1 MFCIVKNAK
10 RMSTPKTWFVTG
22 ASQGLGLALVKR
34 LLREGHQVAATSR
47 NKETLA
53 QAVGTASA
61 AFLPLQ
67 VDLGSDASVQ
77 AAIAQTISTFGR
89 LDVVVNNAGFGITGA
104 VEGYTDEQVRS
115 QLETNLYAPIAVTR
129 AVLPHLR
136 RQRSGHILQISSMG
150 GRVGN
155 PGAAI
160 YQAAKFGLG
169 GFSEALAK
177 EVAPLGIRVTCVEP
191 GGFLTDWATSSM
203 TYAPEVPGYETTVG
217 PRIAM
222 LQGGTF
228 EPMGDPD
235 KAAQVMLA
243 LVVNPAPPLHLL
255 LGSEAVAITEH
266 AENARRAELEK
277 WRPVSVSTYR
287 DGIPN
292 FLDTEFGKAYLQHR

>member
-1 MFCIVKNAK
+1 
-10 RMSTPKTWFVTG
+10 MSNVWFITG
-22 ASQGLGLALVKR
+22 SSRGLGRNLTAAVLAAGQR
-34 LLREGHQVAATSR
+34 VAATARRPEQLADLVAQYGSR
-47 NKETLA
+47 I
-53 QAVGTASA
+53 
-61 AFLPLQ
+61 LPLALDVTDTTQ
-67 VDLGSDASVQ
+67 IGSAVA
-77 AAIAQTISTFGR
+77 AAIAHFGR

-243 LVVNPAPPLHLL
+243 LVENSAPPLRLL

-277 WRPVSVSTYR
+277 WRSVSVSTDR
-287 DGIPN
+287 DGIPS

>member
-1 MFCIVKNAK
+1 MDTI
-10 RMSTPKTWFVTG
+10 WFITG
-22 ASQGLGLALVKR
+22 SSRGLGRSLTTAVLAAGQR
-34 LLREGHQVAATSR
+34 VAATARQPEQLANLVAQYGSR
-47 NKETLA
+47 I
-53 QAVGTASA
+53 
-61 AFLPLQ
+61 LPLALDVTDTAQ
-67 VDLGSDASVQ
+67 INSTVA
-77 AAIAQTISTFGR
+77 AAIAHFGR

-217 PRIAM
+217 PRIDM

-243 LVVNPAPPLHLL
+243 LVENPAPPLHLL

-277 WRPVSVSTYR
+277 WRPVSVSTDR